1 MPQIHATITAPIY
14 LATKQPKNETHR
26 FIHSHNKVG
35 QTYEKCGSPW
45 EAFNISV
52 RFASLHVDM
61 TLFVNFGPHRYLT
74 PSMPNIQS
82 YVMLHTHT
90 VKCIQLIVMMEML
103 SQSDTKQTEART
115 AHNFIW
121 QPFSMYYNLVT
132 KNWSS
137 VSSGRWM
144 VAHESAN
151 KMDSGRA
158 YRNNAAD
165 DLYNKFVRSNELPK
179 LVGRF
184 GCDQIPLDFII
195 DQNVVGI
202 IISGCFSHPIK
213 YHS

>member
-1 MPQIHATITAPIY
+1 
-14 LATKQPKNETHR
+14 
-26 FIHSHNKVG
+26 
-35 QTYEKCGSPW
+35 
-45 EAFNISV
+45 
-52 RFASLHVDM
+52 
-61 TLFVNFGPHRYLT
+61 
-74 PSMPNIQS
+74 
-82 YVMLHTHT
+82 MLHTHNG
-90 VKCIQLIVMMEML
+90 IQLIVIVEML